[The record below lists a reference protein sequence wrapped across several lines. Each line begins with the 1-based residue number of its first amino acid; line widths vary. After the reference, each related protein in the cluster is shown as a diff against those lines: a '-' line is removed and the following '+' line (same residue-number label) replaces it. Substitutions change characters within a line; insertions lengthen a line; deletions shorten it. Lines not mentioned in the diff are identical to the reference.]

1 MQQQRSPYFI
11 DQYSRNRLARD
22 LMLGLRAVRGGNMFA
37 ALTGAA
43 IQQSPYLPKFP
54 EEPEHVYANRV
65 NQSFLVNYFRRAVE
79 SDTGKVVSAPI
90 KIEQEGSQP
99 LPDEFYVYLDDMDMD
114 GKDIDVFA
122 KDQLQA
128 ALYKGVTICF
138 VDFVSDD
145 QRPFVKEIDID
156 DVLEFDINRRTGRL
170 TRLKWQ
176 DTIIDDSDDLTQVE
190 TKNAYWEVTPTTWA
204 LYLDDND
211 VPEDS
216 GDIVRYKND
225 GSKRITDELPI
236 SIMYTNKKG
245 TLLAESPYQ
254 GLAELTIEHFQVSSD
269 IKNILHYAL
278 TPMLFA
284 KGLPEDVKVSALAAW
299 QAVIL
304 DDSNL
309 EAIKDADIKWVQADA
324 APIEQARETIKDIE
338 YRISS
343 FAVDSSAIRPSGNVT
358 ATEAAINAAGSNA
371 ALRRFASAVSS
382 HIQRVISI
390 MASYY
395 PMQDL
400 TPEVTVSSDF
410 DLSDN
415 SDKAKVALE
424 SFKEGLISGKT
435 ATDVFIQ
442 QNILPRDYDY
452 QEDALLIKDVSA
464 IDNHD
469 EAIEPIK
476 LPKDEVSIDQQEDI
490 DIEKE
495 EMQSEVD

>member
-1 MQQQRSPYFI
+1 
-11 DQYSRNRLARD
+11 
-22 LMLGLRAVRGGNMFA
+22 MLGLRAVRGGNMFS
-37 ALTGAA
+37 ALTNASV
-43 IQQSPYLPKFP
+43 QQSPYLPKFP
-54 EEPEHVYANRV
+54 EEPDHVYANRI
-65 NQSFLVNYFRRAVE
+65 NQSFLVNYFRRAIE

-90 KIEQEGSQP
+90 NIEQDENQP
-99 LPDEFYVYLDDMDMD
+99 LPDEFYVYLDDMDLD
-114 GKDIDVFA
+114 GKNIDVFA

-128 ALYKGVTICF
+128 SLYKGATICF
-138 VDFVSDD
+138 VDFVTED

-156 DVLEFDINRRTGRL
+156 DVLEFDVNRRTGKL

-176 DTIIDDSDDLTQVE
+176 DTIIDDSDDVQQVE
-190 TKNAYWEVTPTTWA
+190 TKNAYWEVTPTSWA
-204 LYLDDND
+204 IYIDDND
-211 VPEDS
+211 TPEDS
-216 GDIVRYKND
+216 GDIVRYKSD

-309 EAIKDADIKWVQADA
+309 EAIKDADIKWIQADA

-343 FAVDSSAIRPSGNVT
+343 FAVDASAIRPSGNVT

-371 ALRRFASAVSS
+371 ALRRFSSAVSS
-382 HIQRVISI
+382 HIQRIIAI

-400 TPEVTVSSDF
+400 IPEVTVSSDF

-415 SDKAKVALE
+415 SDKAKVALD
-424 SFKEGLISGKT
+424 SFKEGLISGKA

-452 QEDALLIKDVSA
+452 SKDSFSINHKIESDETETENKA
-464 IDNHD
+464 IQLP
-469 EAIEPIK
+469 EPSQA
-476 LPKDEVSIDQQEDI
+476 DSQQEDI
-490 DIEKE
+490 EDKKE
-495 EMQSEVD
+495 EMQAEEGNHN